1 MSKRLKNNYL
11 VYDFVRVTAMPGLLW
26 FRPKCILADGA
37 ARIPRRD
44 GAIIIANHSGHFD
57 PVYLMIA
64 IWYRRHHFIC
74 MKDFFNGRFRKWLFT
89 QFHCIPIDRENF
101 SMASLRQ
108 ITDELDAGH
117 LISMYPE
124 GRINT
129 SSQIAP
135 FKSGVALIAY
145 KSGKPII
152 PVYIQPRRHWYSRL
166 VIGIGATVNV
176 AEVLG
181 AQPSLANI
189 SKVIAELEERERDLA
204 ALVEGAASEGGT
216 P

>member
-1 MSKRLKNNYL
+1 MSKRLNRNYL
-11 VYDFVRVTAMPGLLW
+11 LHDFIRVTAMPGLLW
-26 FRPKCILADGA
+26 FRPKRIYAEGAD
-37 ARIPRRD
+37 RRHIRG
-44 GAIIIANHSGHFD
+44 GAILIANHVGFFD
-57 PVYLMIA
+57 PVYLMLA

-74 MKDFFNGRFRKWLFT
+74 MKEFFDNRFCKWLFT

-129 SSQIAP
+129 SEEIAP

-145 KSGKPII
+145 KSKKPII
-152 PVYIQPRRHWYSRL
+152 PVYIQPRKHWYSRL
-166 VIGIGATVNV
+166 MIGIGETVDMTK
-176 AEVLG
+176 ELG

-189 SKVIAELEERERDLA
+189 NKVIADLEEAERSLI
-204 ALVEGAASEGGT
+204 ALVENAGKKGGQS
-216 P
+216 